1 MSQEIRVTVWS
12 DFFTVT
18 EPDSKARLIYP
29 DGIHKTIADTLA
41 SQPDMAVRTATFEEP
56 DYGLDQEVLTG
67 TDVLVWWSHANK
79 EIADDLVEAL
89 YRRIVFEG
97 MGLVLLHSAH
107 VSKIFKRLMGTS
119 CRVKWRVSGE
129 RERIWIVEP
138 GHPIARGLVDHFEIP
153 ETEMY
158 GERFDVPAPDT
169 LVFVSWFQGG
179 EVFRSGC
186 CYHRGNGKVFYFRP
200 GHELYPIYKQPEVQR
215 VLINACRWA
224 APVGAPPCRFGDHPS
239 LEEVAGGPEGP

>member
-1 MSQEIRVTVWS
+1 MQTPLRVTVWS
-12 DFFTVT
+12 DFFRVT
-18 EPDSKARLIYP
+18 EPDSRAREIYP
-29 DGIHKTIADTLA
+29 DGIHQTIAAILA
-41 SQPDMAVRTATFEEP
+41 SEPDLEARTASFEEP
-56 DYGLDQEVLTG
+56 DYGLSREVLAE

-79 EIADDLVEAL
+79 EIDEVLVESL

-97 MGLVLLHSAH
+97 MGLILLHSAH
-107 VSKIFKRLMGTS
+107 VSEIFKRLMGSS

-129 RERIWIVEP
+129 KERIWIVEP
-138 GHPIARGLVDHFEIP
+138 GHPIARGLIDHFEIP
-153 ETEMY
+153 EAEMY
-158 GERFDVPAPDT
+158 GERFDVPAPDA
-169 LVFVSWFQGG
+169 LVFLSWFPGG

-224 APVGAPPCRFGDHPS
+224 APTGAPPCKFGNHGA
-239 LEEVAGGPEGP
+239 LEGTAE

>member
-1 MSQEIRVTVWS
+1 MNEMIRATVWS

-18 EPDSKARLIYP
+18 EPGSEARLVYP
-29 DGIHKTIADTLA
+29 EGIHQAIAGTLVPE
-41 SQPDMAVRTATFEEP
+41 PDLEVRTAAFEEP
-56 DYGLDQEVLTG
+56 ELGLDEAVLAD

-79 EIADDLVEAL
+79 EVPDELVETL
-89 YRRIVFEG
+89 YRRIVFES
-97 MGLVLLHSAH
+97 MGLILLHSAH

-119 CRVKWRVSGE
+119 CRVKWRVSAEKE
-129 RERIWIVEP
+129 RVWIVEP
-138 GHPIARGLVDHFEIP
+138 GHPIARGLVDHFDIP

-158 GERFDVPAPDT
+158 GERFDVPAPDA
-169 LVFVSWFQGG
+169 LVFLSWFEGG

-200 GHELYPIYKQPEVQR
+200 GHELYPIYRQEEVKR

-224 APVGAPPCRFGDHPS
+224 APTGAPPCKFGNHERLD
-239 LEEVAGGPEGP
+239 GGDG